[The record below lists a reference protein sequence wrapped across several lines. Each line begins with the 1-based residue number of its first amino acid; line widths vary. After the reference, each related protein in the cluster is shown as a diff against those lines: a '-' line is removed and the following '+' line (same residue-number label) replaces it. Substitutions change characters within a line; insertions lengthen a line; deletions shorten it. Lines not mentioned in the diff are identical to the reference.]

1 MVESSFMGAGSG
13 EGGSWTASFDVAHPM
28 LVEKKREDDC
38 GPCACSTTS
47 PAQIEKKRHKH
58 LTNTGVPGMIL
69 GILELFETVSVRD
82 RISR

>member
-1 MVESSFMGAGSG
+1 MGAGSG

-28 LVEKKREDDC
+28 LLVEKKREDN
-38 GPCACSTTS
+38 CACSTTS

-58 LTNTGVPGMIL
+58 LTNTGCPGMIL
-69 GILELFETVSVRD
+69 GILEFLFETVSVRD